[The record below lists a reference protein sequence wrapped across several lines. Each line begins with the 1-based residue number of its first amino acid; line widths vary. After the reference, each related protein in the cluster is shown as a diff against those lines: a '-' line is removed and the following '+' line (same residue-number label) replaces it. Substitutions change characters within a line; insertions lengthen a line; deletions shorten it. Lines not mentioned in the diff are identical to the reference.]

1 MPGKIFTISQ
11 QKGGTGKTTLA
22 AHLAICWSALDG
34 KSVAILDTDPQG
46 SLGEWLETRER
57 CLGEEGTG
65 LGFRTA
71 SGWGARREAR
81 SLARD
86 FDVVIIDTP
95 PKAETEVKP
104 ALEAADL
111 VVVPLQPTPMD
122 LWATEPILSLAAGEK
137 SDAILVLNRVPARA
151 KLTGEM
157 QAALS
162 EFSVP
167 TARASLGNRVVYAS
181 SIGAGKT
188 ALELE
193 PRGKASDE
201 VRALAKEL
209 MRRASR

>member
-22 AHLAICWSALDG
+22 AHLAICWSVLDG

-86 FDVVIIDTP
+86 
-95 PKAETEVKP
+95 
-104 ALEAADL
+104 L
-111 VVVPLQPTPMD
+111 D